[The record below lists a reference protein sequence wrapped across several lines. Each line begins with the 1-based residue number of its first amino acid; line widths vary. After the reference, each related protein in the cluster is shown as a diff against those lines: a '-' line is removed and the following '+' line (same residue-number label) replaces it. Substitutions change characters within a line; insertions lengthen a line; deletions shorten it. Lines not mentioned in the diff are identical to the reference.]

1 MERTYIEN
9 DNARITFGE
18 GILLNVEMYDGRYF
32 EGLEARR
39 LFPVTG
45 LDSYITLL
53 DEEGDEKAVIR
64 NVSSLMEE
72 SRDNVRKALDE
83 YYLIPKIKS
92 IIECYEKY
100 GLMKMKVETDRG
112 IYSFDVKSR
121 YNDIKILYD
130 GRVLIR
136 DASDNRYEIPR
147 FADLDKRSKKL
158 FNSYM

>member
-1 MERTYIEN
+1 MDRTYIEN

-18 GILLNVEMYDGRYF
+18 GILMNVEMYDGRRF
-32 EGLEARR
+32 ENVEARR

-45 LDSYITLL
+45 LDRYITLL
-53 DEEGDEKAVIR
+53 DTDGNEQAVIR
-64 NVSSLMEE
+64 DVGSLMDE
-72 SRDNVRKALDE
+72 SRDTVKKALEE
-83 YYLIPKIKS
+83 YYLVPKITR

-112 IYSFDVKSR
+112 TYAFDIKSR

-130 GRVLIR
+130 GRVLLR
-136 DASDNRYEIPR
+136 DSSDNRYEIEK
-147 FADLDKRSKKL
+147 FDTLDKRSKKL